1 MNSFNVK
8 LDLTENFNNCMNDN
22 FLFTHNPLPMWIY
35 DTDNLQFLNV
45 NEAAINKYA
54 YSKTEFLQMK
64 VTDIHSAEYR
74 QQFLKNIATSQKNIS
89 FNSQCQHYCKDGKI
103 INVEIFTHFIEYESK
118 NAHLVYIKDITEDIE
133 TKLLEQNEVLQ
144 SLLNQLP
151 LMIALI
157 NTAGKLQ
164 WANQEWER
172 VTNWNIQ
179 DLQSRDLLSEL
190 YPEPQDRQNALDF
203 IQSAKSSWADF
214 RTQVRDGQI
223 IDTSWTNIKLPNGQI
238 MGIGQE
244 ITERKQIER
253 TLKTQ
258 LEREQLIRTVMQR
271 IHQSLNLQDILNT
284 IVEEVRHLLQV
295 ERVLVYQFA
304 PDMSGKVVAESVEA
318 GWTTSLD
325 IQIEDTCFRDG
336 AGVEYY
342 QGRKRA
348 IPNIYEAGLTPC
360 HIKLLERFDV
370 KANLIVPILLEVG
383 EDNPSSRLWGL
394 LIAHQC
400 VRFREWE
407 ENQLDLLDQ
416 LSVTIAIAIQQST
429 IFQQAQNELA
439 ERQKAELQLRSALAE
454 KEVLLKEVHHR
465 VKNNLQIVSSL
476 LQLQTHTLK
485 DPEVIKIFRES
496 QNRIESI
503 CLIHK
508 NLYTTQNIGQL
519 DVVDYIQN
527 LANNIMLSYRLGP
540 ESIEL
545 VTNIEAVSLNVDQ
558 AIACG
563 LIINELISNSLKHAF
578 PDGQKGTISINLHT
592 VGGDIEMSVIDD
604 GIGIPDDLDWN
615 NTESLGLSLV
625 SDLVTEQL
633 EGSITLERHH
643 GTMFKIQ
650 FPQLTLQ

>member
-1 MNSFNVK
+1 MS
-8 LDLTENFNNCMNDN
+8 NFNINVDIVEDSNNDMIDN
-22 FLFTHNPLPMWIY
+22 LVFTNSPLPIWIY
-35 DTDNLQFLNV
+35 DTLNLQFLNV
-45 NEAAINKYA
+45 NEAAVIKYG
-54 YSKTEFLQMK
+54 YSKAEFLQMK
-64 VTDIHSAEYR
+64 ITDMYSLKYR
-74 QQFLKNIATSQKNIS
+74 EKLLEIIQQNTKNFS
-89 FNSQCQHYCKDGKI
+89 FNLQCQHQCKNANLID
-103 INVEIFTHFIEYESK
+103 VDTFIYPIYYEQK
-118 NAHLVYIKDITEDIE
+118 NAHLVYIKDIIE
-133 TKLLEQNEVLQ
+133 SNEVIQ
-144 SLLNQLP
+144 NILNQIP

-190 YPEPQDRQNALDF
+190 YPHPQDRQDVFDF
-203 IQSAKSSWADF
+203 IQAAETNWADF
-214 RTQVRDGQI
+214 RTQVRDGRI

-244 ITERKQIER
+244 ITERKQTER
-253 TLKTQ
+253 ALKAQ

-271 IHQSLNLQDILNT
+271 VHKSLNLQDILNT

-304 PDMSGKVVAESVEA
+304 PDMSGEVVAESVEA
-318 GWTTSLD
+318 GCTQSLNV
-325 IQIEDTCFRDG
+325 QIEDTCFRDG

-383 EDNPSSRLWGL
+383 EDNPQSRLWGL
-394 LIAHQC
+394 LVAHQC
-400 VRFREWE
+400 SRFREWE

-439 ERQKAELQLRSALAE
+439 ERQKAEIQLRSALAE

-476 LQLQTHTLK
+476 LQLQTHTIK
-485 DPEVIKIFRES
+485 DPEVVKIFRES

-519 DVVDYIQN
+519 DVVDYIEN

-545 VTNIEAVSLNVDQ
+545 VTNIEAISLNIDQ

-578 PDGQKGTISINLHT
+578 PNGQNGTITINLHNI
-592 VGGDIEMSVIDD
+592 GDYIEMSVIDD
-604 GIGIPDDLDWN
+604 GIGIPDDLDWK

-625 SDLVTEQL
+625 YDLVTEQL
-633 EGSITLERHH
+633 EGSITLERNH
-643 GTMFKIQ
+643 GTVFNIQ